1 MGWFHPFSIAMLDY
15 QKVCNML
22 ISSYS
27 LHKMSSGAESEYALF
42 SNILVRMSDTKIS
55 SYIVGIG
62 YIPSISHHIAT
73 NIYLYLIISNCI
85 PLISPS
91 ILTISP

>member
-15 QKVCNML
+15 QKVCKIL

-62 YIPSISHHIAT
+62 YIPSISHDIRLHHRYVPILV
-73 NIYLYLIISNCI
+73 ICI
-85 PLISPS
+85 GPCF
-91 ILTISP
+91 